1 MIKFYTALLLGFSF
15 TQVQAQHRTDTLHN
29 DTTKRLKEVT
39 VRAYLSERPVL
50 RIPAS
55 VGVLGVNQLALQP
68 SNSLVSAL
76 NTLPGIR
83 MEERTPG
90 SYRLS
95 IRGSLLR
102 SPYGVRNVKI
112 YFDEIPLTDAG
123 GNTYLNALDITSLH
137 SLEVLKGPDGSLFG
151 ANSGGVVLLN
161 PINRYTDSTSV
172 SLGANAG
179 SYGLFHQNA
188 AIHHRWS
195 NNELN
200 INQAYQTY
208 DGYRDH
214 SYMQRHYIQLAD
226 RYYYGNQNQLKAL
239 GFYSDL
245 KYQTPGGLMLA
256 QYQANPRAARPAT
269 PAVLGAIDQNIG
281 ISTKMLFGGLVNE
294 AHLTDRIR
302 NVATIFGSRVDF
314 ANPFITNYEQRK
326 ENTYGG
332 RTYFELNGLPSST
345 IDWKFNLGA
354 EWQQTNAD
362 INNYDNNRGVKANPQ
377 ALDEVNTNQHFF
389 FARYAATLFKRLDV
403 EAALSLNYY
412 QYKFRNIFPL
422 NQSGFNTRNFSAELM
437 PRIAMSYQINQDFIW
452 RASVSRG
459 YSPPTIAEVRPS
471 NNIVNTDLQAET
483 GWNYE
488 TGFRLRNRD
497 ESILLD
503 ASVFYYRLTNAIVNR
518 RNVNET
524 DFFLNAGGT
533 NQPGAEVNFMAWIIR
548 QRTNGF
554 IRGLQFNE
562 AFTYNKFKFRDYT
575 ALGNNYSGNQVTGTP
590 RQVIV
595 SSLQLRLP
603 QTIYFF
609 VQHNYTSRIPVN
621 DANTVYAGHY
631 NLVQAKAGWQ
641 PFTGRKYKL
650 EIYAGADNLLNEH
663 YSLGNDLNAVGNRY
677 YNPAPMRNYY
687 AGFNVMF

>member
-1 MIKFYTALLLGFSF
+1 MIKLYTTLLLALCSASL
-15 TQVQAQHRTDTLHN
+15 QAQTHTDTIPKN
-29 DTTKRLKEVT
+29 ANRLQEVT
-39 VRAYLSERPVL
+39 VRAYLSDRPVL

-55 VGVLGVNQLALQP
+55 VGVLGSGQLSLQP
-68 SNSLVSAL
+68 TNSLLSAM
-76 NTLPGIR
+76 NTLPGVR

-123 GNTYLNALDITSLH
+123 GNTYLNTLDMTSLH
-137 SLEVLKGPDGSLFG
+137 SIEVLKGPDGSLFG

-161 PINRYTDSTSV
+161 PVNRFTDSSTV
-172 SLGANAG
+172 TLGANAG

-195 NNELN
+195 KNELN

-226 RYYYGNQNQLKAL
+226 RYYYGQHSQLKAL

-245 KYQTPGGLMLA
+245 QYQTPGGLTLP
-256 QYQANPRAARPAT
+256 QFEANPSAARPST
-269 PAVLGAIDQNIG
+269 PAVPGAIAQNIG
-281 ISTKMLFGGLVNE
+281 ITTKMLFGGLVND

-314 ANPFITNYEQRK
+314 SNPFITNYEQRK
-326 ENTYGG
+326 ENTYGA
-332 RTYFELNGLPSST
+332 RTYFELSNPAASGVE
-345 IDWKFNLGA
+345 WKLNLGA

-377 ALDEVNTNQHFF
+377 ALDEVNTNQHFIF
-389 FARYAATLFKRLDV
+389 GRYAATFFGRLDV

-412 QYKFRNIFPL
+412 QYKFRNLYPL
-422 NQSGFNTRNFSAELM
+422 NQSGFNTRNFTPQLM
-437 PRIAMSYQINQDFIW
+437 PRLALSYQIHPDFIW

-471 NNIVNTDLQAET
+471 NNIVNTDLQPES

-488 TGFRLRNRD
+488 TGFRLRNHD
-497 ESILLD
+497 ERFLLD
-503 ASVFYYRLTNAIVNR
+503 ASVFYYRLDQAIVNR
-518 RNVNET
+518 RNANET
-524 DFFLNAGGT
+524 DYFLNAGGT
-533 NQPGAEVNFMAWIIR
+533 NQPGFELNLMAWIMR
-548 QRTNGF
+548 QRTTGF
-554 IRGLQFNE
+554 IRGIQLNE
-562 AFTYNKFKFRDYT
+562 AYTLNRFAFRNYNVV
-575 ALGNNYSGNQVTGTP
+575 GNNYSGNRLTGVP
-590 RQVIV
+590 RQVAV
-595 SSLQLRLP
+595 SSLQFRLP
-603 QTIYFF
+603 ENVYLF
-609 VQHNYTSRIPVN
+609 VQHNYTARIPVN
-621 DANTVYAGHY
+621 DANSVYAGHY
-631 NLVQAKAGWQ
+631 NLLQAKAGW
-641 PFTGRKYKL
+641 
-650 EIYAGADNLLNEH
+650 EIPVKKIRLSVYAGADNLLNEH
-663 YSLGNDLNAVGNRY
+663 YSLGNDLNAIGNRY
-677 YNPAPMRNYY
+677 YNPAPLRNYY
-687 AGFNVMF
+687 AGFSLMF